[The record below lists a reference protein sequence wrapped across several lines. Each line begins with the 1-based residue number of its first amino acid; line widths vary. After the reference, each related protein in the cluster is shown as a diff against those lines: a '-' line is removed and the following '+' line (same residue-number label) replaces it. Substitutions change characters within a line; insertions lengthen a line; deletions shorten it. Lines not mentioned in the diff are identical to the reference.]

1 MRRKYLVNTVLE
13 NCNDDYASRRLVNN
27 IVESTF
33 KVIISELKKQGKV
46 TFSSF
51 GTFKVSN
58 RKARDGRHPK
68 TGEPI
73 KLKAG
78 KTVRFQPAQGLKEA
92 LNRKPQWKKSSK
104 HLVGQGDKLEA
115 LYLAKEDE

>member
-1 MRRKYLVNTVLE
+1 MRRNYLVNTVLE

-27 IVESTF
+27 IVDSTF

-78 KTVRFQPAQGLKEA
+78 KTVRGKTC
-92 LNRKPQWKKSSK
+92 
-104 HLVGQGDKLEA
+104 
-115 LYLAKEDE
+115 LYLRSFMNSGKMRLSVKIGRLLR

>member
-1 MRRKYLVNTVLE
+1 MRRNYLVNTVLE
-13 NCNDDYASRRLVNN
+13 NCNDGYASRRLVNN
-27 IVESTF
+27 IVDSTF

-92 LNRKPQWKKSSK
+92 LNGKQQWKKES
-104 HLVGQGDKLEA
+104 
-115 LYLAKEDE
+115 